1 MKPLHSLIT
10 ISLILFLFACNK
22 KDKVVSK
29 TELLT
34 TGTWKLTGVESDD
47 DGNGTY
53 EINDFAL
60 FPACYTDN
68 IYTFKTNG
76 QAEFDEG
83 PAKCDAMDPQTE
95 TSSWAFTNNENSLV
109 LDGDTYDLLELSNT
123 ILRLKLDLSGGRS
136 SRITLTKR

>member
-34 TGTWKLTGVESDD
+34 TGTWKLTGAESDD

-53 EINDFAL
+53 ETDDFAF
-60 FPACYTDN
+60 FPACYKDN
-68 IYTFKTNG
+68 FFTFKTNG
-76 QAEFDEG
+76 QAEYDEG
-83 PAKCDAMDPQTE
+83 PTKCDVMDPQTE
-95 TSSWAFTNNENSLV
+95 TTTWTFTNNENSLV
-109 LDGDTYDLLELSNT
+109 LDSDTYDLLELSNT
-123 ILRLKLDLSGGRS
+123 TLRLKQNFSGGRS
-136 SRITLTKR
+136 SRVTLTKR